1 MSRKTKAIRKATS
14 YCTNQPSVV
23 RRWWA
28 GLGDEHKRAVARTT
42 ARIFLLVVLVA
53 AVAGGMK
60 WLEALVLSS
69 QEISD
74 SPRVT
79 VQLDGRP
86 AWMPLRLA
94 RGISQSLVDD
104 RARYEDDGLAERVYR
119 KAAGEP
125 WIRGVKGVRKY
136 RDENGRP
143 VVRVQC
149 EFRRPAAIAAWKG
162 RCYYVDTEGVRL
174 PDSPHRPQVPRWTA
188 SVADPSGGP
197 NRRANFIELS
207 HVPRGAQPWRIHYLV
222 IELNDE
228 LDPPGPA
235 VGKPWNCKALRA
247 GLKLVDLLAGR
258 KYARQITRVDV
269 RNYAGRVLR
278 NLEHL
283 GFWAGGT
290 YIKFGRF
297 PHSDGVDWVVSP
309 ERKMA
314 NLDRYVAQ
322 RDGKLAGA
330 GRVDLQ
336 IDNLNESTY
345 GARLRRD

>member
-1 MSRKTKAIRKATS
+1 MSRKTKAIRKASS
-14 YCTNQPSVV
+14 YGTNQPSVV

-42 ARIFLLVVLVA
+42 ARIFLLVVLVV

-69 QEISD
+69 REISD
-74 SPRVT
+74 SPHVT

-86 AWMPLRLA
+86 AWMPLKLA
-94 RGISQSLVDD
+94 RGISQSLVDS
-104 RARYEDDGLAERVYR
+104 RVRYEDDGLAERVYR

-125 WIRGVKGVRKY
+125 WIRRVKGVRKY

-162 RCYYVDTEGVRL
+162 RYYYVDTEGVRL

-197 NRRANFIELS
+197 DRRANFIELS
-207 HVPRGAQPWRIHYLV
+207 HMPRGARPWRIHYLV

-228 LDPPGPA
+228 LDPPAPA
-235 VGKPWNCKALRA
+235 VGKPWNCKALSV
-247 GLKLVDLLAGR
+247 GLRLVDLLGGR

-269 RNYAGRVLR
+269 RNYVGRVSR

-283 GFWAGGT
+283 GFWAGRT

-322 RDGKLAGA
+322 RDGRLTGA

-345 GARLRRD
+345 GARLQRD